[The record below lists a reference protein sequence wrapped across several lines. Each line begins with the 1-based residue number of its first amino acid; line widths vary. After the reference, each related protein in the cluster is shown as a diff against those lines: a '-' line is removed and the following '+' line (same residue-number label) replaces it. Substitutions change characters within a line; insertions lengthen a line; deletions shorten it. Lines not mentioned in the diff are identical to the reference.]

1 MAEERIP
8 PEELRREQLSEKHR
22 EIINSFETDE
32 IELKKFLIEDA
43 LNNQDRAISDT
54 YLWFY
59 NPKNELAGYMTL
71 LSDAVRVHGTSLG
84 QSFLDKGVAYKTLP
98 ALKIGRICVDKKYL
112 RKGVGTEMLAFAART
127 VLEINRKVGCR
138 FVVVDAKQDAR
149 HFYSKLNFQILKDR
163 EKGTVPMFFDMI
175 RTIRYQRQLKKEA
188 EKLQS

>member
-1 MAEERIP
+1 MVEEDIP
-8 PEELRREQLSEKHR
+8 SGDLRRELLSEKHKD
-22 EIINSFETDE
+22 ILNSFETDE

-43 LNNQDRAISDT
+43 LSNQDWAISDT

-112 RKGVGTEMLAFAART
+112 RKGVGTEMVAYAART
-127 VLEINRKVGCR
+127 LLEINERIGCR
-138 FVVVDAKQDAR
+138 FVVVDAKKEAK
-149 HFYSKLNFQILKDR
+149 HFYSRLNFEVLKDR
-163 EKGTVPMFFDMI
+163 EKGTTPMFFDMMK
-175 RTIRYQRQLKKEA
+175 TIRYQRQIKIDVER
-188 EKLQS
+188 LQH

>member
-8 PEELRREQLSEKHR
+8 PEDLRREQLSEKHR
-22 EIINSFETDE
+22 NILNSIETNEID
-32 IELKKFLIEDA
+32 LKKFLIEDA
-43 LNNQDRAISDT
+43 LNNQDWAISDT

-98 ALKIGRICVDKKYL
+98 ALKIGRICVDNKYL
-112 RKGVGTEMLAFAART
+112 RKGVGTEMVAFAART
-127 VLEINRKVGCR
+127 LFEINEKIGCR
-138 FVVVDAKQDAR
+138 FVVVDAKEGAK

-163 EKGTVPMFFDMI
+163 EKGTVPMFFDMM

-188 EKLQS
+188 EKL